1 MHGNGALYHEL
12 RDPKRQE
19 ARLARIAEL
28 EDRVFETAMGV
39 IEATLAFQ
47 EVDFNQKDPP
57 PEWIAQYGEEGAR
70 RRLNVAKAG
79 WLPASHAPAAVKYS
93 LQAAAGIGRM
103 RGNRVQVSANSVNVK
118 IQQITLPPP
127 TSAAHAP
134 PGVYAEKEIE

>member
-12 RDPKRQE
+12 RDPKRKE
-19 ARLARIAEL
+19 ERLARIAEL
-28 EDRVFETAMGV
+28 EDRVFEASMGV

-47 EVDFNQKDPP
+47 EVTFDQKDPP
-57 PEWIAQYGEEGAR
+57 AEWIALYGEEGAR

-79 WLPASHAPAAVKYS
+79 WLPVSHAPAAVKYA
-93 LQAAAGIGRM
+93 LQAGVGIGRV
-103 RGNRVQVSANSVNVK
+103 RGNRVQVNANNVNVK